1 MILKQNGKVDR
12 WKMLKRTWKEDP
24 KIGDLSL
31 EEVDS
36 RFRLYIEKTKDSSL
50 GQQLVAWTP
59 NKNVKMRDI
68 ILSGATVRSVTLME
82 EGKEVDDHDWNLL
95 RISYP
100 TNIYKIEILISN
112 ELAPNNQPTVMHG
125 ILRITQAYVKPV
137 SDYYISLPQL

>member
-31 EEVDS
+31 EEVGL
-36 RFRLYIEKTKDSSL
+36 RFRLCIEKTKDSL
-50 GQQLVAWTP
+50 YGQLIAWTP
-59 NKNVKMRDI
+59 NKNVKMKDI
-68 ILSGATVRSVTLME
+68 ILSGATVRSVTLIE

-95 RISYP
+95 RISHP

-125 ILRITQAYVKPV
+125 TLRITQAYVKSV
-137 SDYYISLPQL
+137 SDYYISLPTE